1 MLARRMS
8 TDRIPASRGIA
19 SLTDIPEGECRH
31 GPPEL
36 TCAAV
41 GVAGEREGPQG
52 RGGGHAVRRWFVGY
66 VTSVGSAILQE
77 GVGVDTLL
85 AAGWRGGLM
94 TCLIHIAND
103 RNSQLLRNEFAVIAK

>member
-1 MLARRMS
+1 MLCPVVFLGGADEAERVAHPWPMGRQ
-8 TDRIPASRGIA
+8 G
-19 SLTDIPEGECRH
+19 
-31 GPPEL
+31 

-41 GVAGEREGPQG
+41 GVAGQREGPQG

-66 VTSVGSAILQE
+66 VTSVGPAILQE

-103 RNSQLLRNEFAVIAK
+103 RNSQLRRNEFAVMAK